1 MSLEIRS
8 FYLFGFP
15 DAVLQCIFTAGRR
28 NVPAS

>member
-8 FYLFGFP
+8 FYLFGFQ